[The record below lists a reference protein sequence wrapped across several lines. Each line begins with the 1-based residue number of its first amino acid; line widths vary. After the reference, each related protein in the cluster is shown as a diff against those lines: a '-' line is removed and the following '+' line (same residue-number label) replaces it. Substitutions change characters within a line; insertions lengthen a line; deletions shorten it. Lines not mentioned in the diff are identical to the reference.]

1 MFTILQVN
9 YLYVEAS
16 IPAQEG
22 NKAWFLSDQFPA
34 TAGRCLSFWYHMY
47 GSSIGTLN
55 VYIVDKDNK
64 STLVWSKSGD
74 QGNHW
79 NETKLM
85 LESKLD
91 YKVG

>member
-1 MFTILQVN
+1 
-9 YLYVEAS
+9 
-16 IPAQEG
+16 
-22 NKAWFLSDQFPA
+22 
-34 TAGRCLSFWYHMY
+34 MY
-47 GSSIGTLN
+47 GASMGTLN

-74 QGNHW
+74 QGNQW